1 MAAMQTAHRR
11 HEDDG
16 RACPPPMPGEPL
28 HGGDC
33 FDDPHR
39 ETLGE
44 NPRAGNPIFH

>member
-1 MAAMQTAHRR
+1 
-11 HEDDG
+11 
-16 RACPPPMPGEPL
+16 MPGEPL

-44 NPRAGNPIFH
+44 NRHAVNPCFR